1 MKPVPSKSA
10 RDAEAIAGDRE
21 RWQLDEVHTGLTEL
35 NEGRGVPHPAVVKWL
50 RSWGKKPE
58 RKRLAGDHRLVA
70 VRHVSIRGRNG
81 EGACELLHVWFV
93 RDAEP

>member
-1 MKPVPSKSA
+1 MKPGRSKSA

-35 NEGRGVPHPAVVKWL
+35 NEGRGVLHPAVVKWL

-58 RKRLAGDHRLVA
+58 RKAPRA
-70 VRHVSIRGRNG
+70 
-81 EGACELLHVWFV
+81 
-93 RDAEP
+93 